1 LRFHPKILRRFAW
14 VVLIAWALVG
24 TQAWAFEVNPAN
36 TIPNTVANSLIV
48 NGAGGDWNS
57 AELLMNLTAGSIYN
71 DPTFDSLEQQAQF
84 WSVFPDLEFDSW
96 VGLPGDGTGTV
107 FGGAID
113 LGDPGPA
120 VIADQKASV
129 TWFNTDITNTG
140 PIRIA
145 NMTLSDNAQGTWT
158 VLVGFSGGVIL
169 TESGWVVNGVMGLT
183 PPPITGD
190 LDGDGFVGISDLNI
204 VLGDWNQSVPPGN
217 PLADP
222 SGDGFVGI
230 DDLNT
235 VLGNWNAGTPPPPAA
250 AVPEPATSAL
260 LATAALVLLRRRAS

>member
-1 LRFHPKILRRFAW
+1 MRFHPTFLHRWFWIVA
-14 VVLIAWALVG
+14 VASAAAG
-24 TQAWAFEVNPAN
+24 TPVWAFEVNPAN
-36 TIPNTVANSLIV
+36 TIHNTVANSLIV

-57 AELLMNLTAGSIYN
+57 AELLMELTAGSIYN
-71 DPTFDSLEQQAQF
+71 DPDFDSLEQQAGF
-84 WSVFPDLEFDSW
+84 WGVFPQLEFDSW

-140 PIRIA
+140 PIRVA
-145 NMTLSDNAQGTWT
+145 NMTLSDDAQGIWT
-158 VLVGFSGGVIL
+158 VLVGFSGQILL
-169 TESGWVVNGVMGLT
+169 TESGWVVNGVMQLT
-183 PPPITGD
+183 PPLTGD

-250 AVPEPATSAL
+250 TVPEPGTSAL
-260 LATAALVLLRRRAS
+260 LATAGLTLLRRRSR